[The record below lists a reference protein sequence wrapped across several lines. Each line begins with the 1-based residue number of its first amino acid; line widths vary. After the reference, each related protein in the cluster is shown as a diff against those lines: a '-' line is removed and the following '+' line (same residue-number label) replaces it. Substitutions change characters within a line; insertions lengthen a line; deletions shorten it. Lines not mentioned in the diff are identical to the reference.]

1 MTQPP
6 QPPNEPPQGG
16 FGAPHE
22 PPAGGFGAPQEPP
35 PGGFGAPTPPPENPP
50 YGYPQTPPQ
59 GPPAQPPQTPPPGP
73 QPGYGYPNQQPGY
86 GYPNQPPGYG
96 YPGQPGQA
104 GQPGQPSPYGYP
116 TPPMQP
122 GAQQQYPYPPP
133 PQGAGVGGVG
143 GGGGG
148 GGKKLSRQARIIIA
162 ASVAVVLIIGGGVL
176 FASSGDE
183 GGKSDAKGG
192 SSGSTEGG
200 TAGTG
205 GEKAADG
212 AGKEKAPG
220 NTRSKVA
227 FHLPVPKV
235 TDVTTVKGSW
245 ITDTAYVKTGVN
257 EIVGYDLDKGT
268 QLWSIPLPG
277 QVCAASAHVSED
289 NKTAV
294 AFAAAKTTADKNY
307 QQCTEVGAIDLLAG
321 KLLWSKSVKGS
332 NVGDEKVRFSEV
344 TLSGETI
351 AAGGTDGG
359 AAFDLADGSVRWKP
373 EVSAE
378 GCYDMGYGGGEG
390 LVAARKCGSYDD
402 PQVSIQNLNPV
413 TGAPISTFQM
423 PTGVEYASVVSTNPL
438 VVAADV
444 GDTAGDGSGISDFFS
459 IDAKTGKLIAKIP
472 ADADKY
478 AAKCRSTEVESCQ
491 MLAVGNGRLY
501 LPTEEH
507 EGGGEYGDT
516 NEIVSFDLA
525 TGKGTSDRAD
535 AGDRYTMVPLRMDG
549 GNIIA
554 YKRPPY
560 DKGGQIVSIDGG
572 TFKQTVLLE
581 NPAGE
586 TVRDMESGFLPDYAE
601 LLYRNGRLFM
611 SDTTLSKPSNSSL
624 DDKSYLAVSFTTT

>member
-16 FGAPHE
+16 FGAPQE

-35 PGGFGAPTPPPENPP
+35 AGGFGAPQDPPPGGFGAPTPPPQNPS
-50 YGYPQTPPQ
+50 YGYPQTPP
-59 GPPAQPPQTPPPGP
+59 PG
-73 QPGYGYPNQQPGY
+73 QQPGY
-86 GYPNQPPGYG
+86 GYPNQPPAYG
-96 YPGQPGQA
+96 YPGQPGQPSQP
-104 GQPGQPSPYGYP
+104 GQPGPPGPPGQPSPYGYP
-116 TPPMQP
+116 TAPMQP

-133 PQGAGVGGVG
+133 PQGAGGGAG
-143 GGGGG
+143 AG
-148 GGKKLSRQARIIIA
+148 GGKKLSRQMQIIIA
-162 ASVAVVLIIGGGVL
+162 ASVAVVLIIGTGIL
-176 FASSGDE
+176 LASSGDD

-212 AGKEKAPG
+212 AGKENAPG

-227 FHLPVPKV
+227 FQLPVPKV

-245 ITDTAYVKTGVN
+245 VTDTAYVKTGVN

-294 AFAAAKTTADKNY
+294 AFAAAKTTADENY
-307 QQCTEVGAIDLLAG
+307 QQCTEIGAIDLAGG

-332 NVGDEKVRFSEV
+332 NMGDEKVRFSEV

-359 AAFDLADGSVRWKP
+359 AAFDLADGSIRWKP

-402 PQVSIQNLNPV
+402 PQVSIQNLNPA
-413 TGAPISTFQM
+413 TGAPISTYRM
-423 PTGVEYASVVSTNPL
+423 PTGVDYASIVSTDPL
-438 VVAADV
+438 VVAANV

-491 MLAVGNGRLY
+491 MLAVGNGKLY

-572 TFKQTVLLE
+572 TFKQTVLME
-581 NPAGE
+581 NPADEAVREAE
-586 TVRDMESGFLPDYAE
+586 TGFLPDYAE
-601 LLYRNGRLFM
+601 LIYRNGRLFM